1 MFLQRPYLRYFS
13 GLFCIAVFLFT
24 AIPTV
29 HGQAAKSIREGLR
42 TAGSAADLGDSQVD
56 LPVIF
61 GQLINA
67 VLGLIGILL
76 LGYLLYGGFL
86 WMTAGG
92 STEQVKKAKD
102 VMKNTLIGIII
113 IVLSYAIADFVLA
126 QLIAVSTGEAVTSGP
141 PT

>member
-13 GLFCIAVFLFT
+13 GLFCLAVFLF
-24 AIPTV
+24 AAVPVV
-29 HGQAAKSIREGLR
+29 HGQAAQSIRAGLR

-56 LPVIF
+56 LTVIV

-67 VLGLIGILL
+67 ALGLVGILL
-76 LGYLLYGGFL
+76 LVYLLYGGFL

-102 VMKNTLIGIII
+102 VMRNTLIGIVI
-113 IVLSYAIADFVLA
+113 IVLSYAIADFVLG
-126 QLIAVSTGEAVTSGP
+126 QLIAVSTGQSVTSGP
-141 PT
+141 PA